1 MCVYASNSLDFLS
14 MPEQRKKIVLII
26 SIIIFVFAT
35 SFFILADIRGECDR
49 GGSRGI
55 HGGERGCRRGPLRE
69 SMSKLSGSWKGG
81 GIQTS

>member
-35 SFFILADIRGECDR
+35 SFFILADIRGECD
-49 GGSRGI
+49 GGVLTGNSRW
-55 HGGERGCRRGPLRE
+55 GEGVQEGP
-69 SMSKLSGSWKGG
+69 
-81 GIQTS
+81 TP